1 MNELSLGAY
10 SLPLIVSLLLR
21 WLYSLIGD
29 DKLSNGMKQVI
40 PVLLGVGLS
49 YLYIAYAGE
58 AWSMVNLVEKTL
70 YGLIN
75 VGFAAIGF
83 YEVTSKKA

>member
-1 MNELSLGAY
+1 MNELNLGAY

-21 WLYSLIGD
+21 WIYSIIGD
-29 DKLSNGMKQVI
+29 DKLSNRAKQVI
-40 PVLLGVGLS
+40 PVILGIGLS
-49 YLYIAYAGE
+49 YLYIAYANE
-58 AWSMVNLVEKTL
+58 AWTLANLVDKGF

-83 YEVTSKKA
+83 YEVTKK

>member
-10 SLPLIVSLLLR
+10 SLPLIVSLVLR
-21 WLYSLIGD
+21 WIYSLIGEE
-29 DKLSNGMKQVI
+29 KLGNREKQII
-40 PVLLGVGLS
+40 PVILGVGLS

-58 AWSMVNLVEKTL
+58 DWSMVNLVEKTL

-83 YEVTSKKA
+83 YEVTKK